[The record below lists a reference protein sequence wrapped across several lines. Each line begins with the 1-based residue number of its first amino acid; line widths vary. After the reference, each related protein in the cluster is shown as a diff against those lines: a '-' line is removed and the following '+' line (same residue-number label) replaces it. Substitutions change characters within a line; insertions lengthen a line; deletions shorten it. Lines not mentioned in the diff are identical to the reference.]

1 VTEVAET
8 AVTTPPNRIDL
19 AGLISMLVAVVN
31 ALDDTWMSTRSP
43 TARAAGNTVV
53 EPSVKAVVEVMVYG
67 VEVPS

>member
-1 VTEVAET
+1 MVIVSPLT
-8 AVTTPPNRIDL
+8 AVTSPANL
-19 AGLISMLVAVVN
+19 VNSMLMPVTVVN